1 MGAGLQRVLGG
12 SKSKSPP
19 NPLQERRGPRA
30 KALERQPKARLGCGR
45 RATPPG
51 GNRKSLIGIPGFP
64 QADFVGTDRPA
75 GKIDDPEGS
84 LFTGPSGYPLTSRAK
99 SMTNLQVSGIEPGQ
113 SPVLLDVSPS
123 PR

>member
-19 NPLQERRGPRA
+19 IPYKSGGA
-30 KALERQPKARLGCGR
+30 KGESPLERQPKARLGCGR
-45 RATPPG
+45 RSTPPG

-113 SPVLLDVSPS
+113 SPVWLDVSPS